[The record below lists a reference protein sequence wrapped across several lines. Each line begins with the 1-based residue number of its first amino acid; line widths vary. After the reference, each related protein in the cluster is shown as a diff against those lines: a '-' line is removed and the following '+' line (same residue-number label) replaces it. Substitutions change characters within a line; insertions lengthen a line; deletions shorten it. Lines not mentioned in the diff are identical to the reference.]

1 MVRLILVFFAL
12 SIGIGVGIQM
22 VRKMN
27 NLERWDL
34 TKTMAFSIMCAL
46 GAIVTMMAIVVLF

>member
-1 MVRLILVFFAL
+1 MVRLILLFFVL

>member
-1 MVRLILVFFAL
+1 MIRLILVFFAL

-46 GAIVTMMAIVVLF
+46 GAIVIMMAIVVLF